1 LSDVFYLAKNILMKK
16 LIPLLLVF
24 LAPLFSRAQ
33 QNDASTLTKIG
44 DTAPAFD
51 FSISKTQK
59 ANIKDYRGKI
69 VLINFFATWCPPC
82 RLELPRV
89 QKEIWEKYKD
99 NPKFALFIF
108 GREEGW
114 EKVQAFKE
122 KNQYTFF
129 MLPDEGRKIFSL
141 YATQSIPRNVVLDE
155 DGKIIYQSI
164 GYSEKDF
171 TELLNVLAGKL
182 K

>member
-1 LSDVFYLAKNILMKK
+1 MLYIAKNASMKK
-16 LIPLLLVF
+16 PFIIVLFI

-33 QNDASTLTKIG
+33 ENDASTLVKIG
-44 DTAPAFD
+44 DTAPVFNFEID
-51 FSISKTQK
+51 KNKTV
-59 ANIKDYRGKI
+59 NIRDYRGKI
-69 VLINFFATWCPPC
+69 VMITFFATWCPPC

-89 QKEIWEKYKD
+89 EKEIWEKYSL

-114 EKVQAFKE
+114 DKVLNFKAN
-122 KNQYTFF
+122 NQYTFL

-141 YATQSIPRNVVLDE
+141 YATQSIPRTILLDE
-155 DGKIIYQSI
+155 SGKIIYQSI
-164 GYSEKDF
+164 GYSTSDF
-171 TELLNVLAGKL
+171 EELLTVLKHKL